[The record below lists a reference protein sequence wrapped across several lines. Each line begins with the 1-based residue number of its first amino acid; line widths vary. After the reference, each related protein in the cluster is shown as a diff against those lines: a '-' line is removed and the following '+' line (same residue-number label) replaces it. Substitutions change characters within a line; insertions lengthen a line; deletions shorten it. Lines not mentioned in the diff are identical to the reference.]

1 MNEKPWWY
9 PKIVN
14 ADYCKRLREDY
25 PESAHMSDDELR
37 TEYDC
42 EEKYQHCWDHVGE
55 AYKAFEKVADRMI
68 ELEAIIAKL
77 PVTKDGVSVVPGM
90 TVYWMYPTE
99 RSGGA
104 KYCSTS
110 GRVRY
115 VKTMAPDDCRNM
127 FIYPIE
133 VETDNG
139 TPYLRDC
146 YSTRQAAQKASE

>member
-1 MNEKPWWY
+1 MV
-9 PKIVN
+9 IQV
-14 ADYCKRLREDY
+14 D
-25 PESAHMSDDELR
+25 PESVDYGTEDDPRIEQLCSDLAALR
-37 TEYDC
+37 TEND
-42 EEKYQHCWDHVGE
+42 GLRE
-55 AYKAFEKVADRMI
+55 AAD
-68 ELEAIIAKL
+68 IIAKL
-77 PVTKDGVSVVPGM
+77 PVTKDDVPVVPGM

-110 GRVRY
+110 GRVCY
-115 VKTMAPDDCRNM
+115 VKTMSPDECRNM

-146 YSTRQAAQKASE
+146 YSTRQAAEEAAGTEGGAG